1 MSLMILE
8 MYLVSPIV
16 LNYLKGYCNMDDC
29 TFVFI
34 RKIVQEK
41 AIKLKEQQTSY
52 EIEIHNI

>member
-1 MSLMILE
+1 MILE

-16 LNYLKGYCNMDDC
+16 SNYLKGYCTMDDC

-34 RKIVQEK
+34 RKIAQEK